1 MVFICPL
8 TYNIPNFFEK
18 KCRGDPLWPP
28 AGGSIL
34 LSMSS
39 DERKRNLIMQ
49 TRQKKAQAAIGPK
62 KTRKKQ
68 YTVDD
73 LLKIMAKLRSPS
85 GCPWDREQTE
95 NSLKKY
101 LIEESYEVL
110 EAIESGTPQELREEL
125 ADLLLQIVFI
135 SRIAEERADFHF
147 LGIVNELAE
156 KLIRRHPHVFPP
168 PGRPRPNPR
177 SAGEVLKVWGSVKEL
192 EGKYAKRDSL
202 LDGIPLALPALERA
216 RRMSERASRVGFDW
230 PNLGAV
236 WEKVEEELGEL
247 KKAEKSSSP
256 RAEGEL
262 GDLLLTLV
270 NWARFKGL
278 SAEEALRKANRRF
291 ARRFFQVEKGLRKKG
306 KRPQDSTLEE
316 MEELWNKAKRMRV
329 GS

>member
-1 MVFICPL
+1 MSPGE
-8 TYNIPNFFEK
+8 EK
-18 KCRGDPLWPP
+18 D
-28 AGGSIL
+28 L
-34 LSMSS
+34 LVMKS
-39 DERKRNLIMQ
+39 
-49 TRQKKAQAAIGPK
+49 RQKKVRVPMDRKEIQK
-62 KTRKKQ
+62 KK
-68 YTVDD
+68 YTVGD

-110 EAIESGTPQELREEL
+110 EAIESGTPRELREEL

-135 SRIAEERADFHF
+135 SRIAEEKRDFNF
-147 LGIVNELAE
+147 PGLVQELAE
-156 KLIRRHPHVFPP
+156 KLIRRHPHVFPSP
-168 PGRPRPNPR
+168 DRPRPNPK

-192 EGKYAKRDSL
+192 EGKYAKRNSL

-230 PNLGAV
+230 PDLGAV
-236 WEKVEEELGEL
+236 WEKVEEELREL
-247 KKAEKSSSP
+247 KKAEKSPSP
-256 RAEGEL
+256 QDAEEEL
-262 GDLLLTLV
+262 GDLFFTLV
-270 NWARFKGL
+270 NWARFKGI

-316 MEELWNKAKRMRV
+316 MDHLWNEAKKKARSR
-329 GS
+329 GHG

>member
-1 MVFICPL
+1 MKKRAMPKMPKIK
-8 TYNIPNFFEK
+8 NGKEK
-18 KCRGDPLWPP
+18 YSL
-28 AGGSIL
+28 
-34 LSMSS
+34 
-39 DERKRNLIMQ
+39 
-49 TRQKKAQAAIGPK
+49 
-62 KTRKKQ
+62 
-68 YTVDD
+68 DD

-135 SRIAEERADFHF
+135 SRIAEERGDFHF

-192 EGKYAKRDSL
+192 EGKYAQRDSL
-202 LDGIPLALPALERA
+202 LDGIPLALPALERS

-236 WEKVEEELGEL
+236 WEKVEEEIREL
-247 KKAEKSSSP
+247 KKAEKSSPP
-256 RAEGEL
+256 RAEEEL
-262 GDLLLTLV
+262 GDLLFTLV

-316 MEELWNKAKRMRV
+316 MDDLWNKAKKAS
-329 GS
+329 GH

>member
-1 MVFICPL
+1 MSKGE
-8 TYNIPNFFEK
+8 EK
-18 KCRGDPLWPP
+18 DLPVMKSR
-28 AGGSIL
+28 
-34 LSMSS
+34 
-39 DERKRNLIMQ
+39 RKKVRAPMDRKEI
-49 TRQKKAQAAIGPK
+49 QKKK
-62 KTRKKQ
+62 
-68 YTVDD
+68 YTVGD

-110 EAIESGTPQELREEL
+110 EAIESGTPRELREEL

-135 SRIAEERADFHF
+135 SRIAEEKRDFNF
-147 LGIVNELAE
+147 PGLVQELAE
-156 KLIRRHPHVFPP
+156 KLIRRHPHVFPSP
-168 PGRPRPNPR
+168 HRPRPNPK

-192 EGKYAKRDSL
+192 EGKYAKRNSL

-230 PNLGAV
+230 PDLGAV
-236 WEKVEEELGEL
+236 WKKVEEELREL
-247 KKAEKSSSP
+247 KKAEKSPS
-256 RAEGEL
+256 RQAAEEEL
-262 GDLLLTLV
+262 GDLFFTLV
-270 NWARFKGL
+270 NWARFKGI

-316 MEELWNKAKRMRV
+316 MDHLWKEAKKKARGRGYGQKEV
-329 GS
+329 E